1 MSEDQKFSRS
11 MTVAQVR
18 EQKGVD
24 YVEVIFLESARFY
37 RLLKENP
44 AFDEIL
50 ASLRDAESKG
60 RPVEVR
66 LASLGSEVIEDV
78 RPASSAAE

>member
-1 MSEDQKFSRS
+1 MSEDDKFSRN
-11 MTVAQVR
+11 MTVAQIR

-60 RPVEVR
+60 RPVQVR
-66 LASLGSEVIEDV
+66 RASIGSDVIEYA